1 MSVCLRVALGVAAVL
16 ALLAPSARADVIA
29 VLEHR
34 APSRS
39 DNDVVRVNAG
49 TGATTPA
56 AFDTTED
63 EVDPSVS
70 SDGNRIAF
78 ERFVPVGGS
87 GQMNEQLMVNDL
99 HTGQTA
105 TVFNQ
110 SQIFASDAE
119 SPSIS
124 PDGQTLLTGGFF
136 HQFADAIYFSQV
148 KLSSLSTFP
157 NGPYAQ
163 STFQPQFSFSSGGV
177 VSDPVES
184 GSLVAF
190 QANNEIVLG
199 ELGGDAGPP
208 LASDTVEYQHP
219 TFGSPGGVPTVL
231 FVERSSSTGFT
242 TNALA
247 SRPASPVSSFAG
259 PPTPLPAAIDAGS
272 DALDPAFT
280 PDGRYVGYLRAFSSS
295 PDWFLFVWDTE
306 TQTLLNPAG
315 VDVGNIAVQGQVG
328 GGGDNLGLYELTVF
342 RGPGAITSTG
352 TVNFHLAADSA
363 VGILVQRVV
372 GHHKL
377 FGRTV
382 PTLKPVG
389 HVPLGRFKP
398 GRRHVHWDLRVNG
411 HRLKRGT
418 YQVTLRSLTASKK
431 IREFGVPHLIR
442 VR

>member
-1 MSVCLRVALGVAAVL
+1 VSVGMRVALGVAGVL
-16 ALLAPSARADVIA
+16 ALLAPTAKADVIA

-39 DNDVVRVNAG
+39 DNDIVRVNAG

-56 AFDTTED
+56 AFNTTED

-78 ERFVPVGGS
+78 ERFVPVGGA

-99 HTGQTA
+99 HTGRTA
-105 TVFNQ
+105 TVFDQ
-110 SQIFASDAE
+110 SQILASDDAQ

-124 PDGQTLLTGGFF
+124 PDGQTLLTGSFF
-136 HQFADAIYFSQV
+136 QQFADAIYFSQV

-157 NGPYAQ
+157 NGPYTQ
-163 STFQPQFSFSSGGV
+163 STFQPQFSFSSGGL

-190 QANNEIVLG
+190 QANDEIVLG
-199 ELGGDAGPP
+199 QLGGNAVPP
-208 LASDTVEYQHP
+208 LASNTVEYQHP

-231 FVERSSSTGFT
+231 FVERSSSTGST
-242 TNALA
+242 IALA
-247 SRPASPVSSFAG
+247 SRPASPLSSFAG
-259 PPTPLPAAIDAGS
+259 PPTPLPAAVNTGS

-280 PDGRYVGYLRAFSSS
+280 SDGRYIGYLRGFPNN

-306 TQTLLNPAG
+306 TQTLVNPAG
-315 VDVGNIAVQGQVG
+315 VDVGDISVEGQVG

-352 TVNFHLAADSA
+352 TVNFHLASDSA
-363 VGILVQRVV
+363 VGILIQRVV

-382 PTLKPVG
+382 PTLKLVG
-389 HVPLGRFKP
+389 HVPLGRFKQ
-398 GRRHVHWDLRVNG
+398 GRRHAHWDLRVNG
-411 HRLKRGT
+411 RRLKRGT
-418 YQVTLRSLTASKK
+418 YQVTLRSLTASEK
-431 IREFGVPHLIR
+431 IRDFGVPHLIR